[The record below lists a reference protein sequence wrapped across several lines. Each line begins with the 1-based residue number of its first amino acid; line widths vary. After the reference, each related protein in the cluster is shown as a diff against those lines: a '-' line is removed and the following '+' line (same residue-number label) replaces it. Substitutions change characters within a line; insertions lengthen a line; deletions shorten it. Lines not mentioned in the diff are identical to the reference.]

1 MKTWI
6 MHIRSYP
13 YFINHTELSMDNYGT
28 VDNPAWIT
36 TVFCALMCNGS
47 IGLRTCAAESLLV
60 PFDVLVPDQNQL
72 SNRKKHADR

>member
-36 TVFCALMCNGS
+36 TVFCALMPVGIAQYQS
-47 IGLRTCAAESLLV
+47 SLSTKVYTVAPLLV
-60 PFDVLVPDQNQL
+60 SSRNT
-72 SNRKKHADR
+72 